1 MRSRASGWLGLGL
14 LLGGLGLIAGIQ
26 FWHVTR
32 IFVPL
37 DIPVSLSRGHIQT
50 GEFLINR
57 DAIYEVSIEFAASS
71 GFGQGDCEQ
80 LSYAGKPLQTR
91 WTAKRN
97 GIPDMQA
104 GRAHADGCYL
114 GGLSAASG
122 RYELDVEVLSD
133 SGSLNALKPRLHIE
147 AYWGAYLETEE
158 IADYLSLWGA
168 AFALVGASL
177 LCLSSFSARKA
188 SPSVLLL
195 QIVAPRG
202 SPYPI
207 RRRDLPL
214 VPMSKILP
222 LVGHAYAVVY
232 MLLYLCFATFI
243 FSAQQ
248 THGIPA
254 RLIRPGVIAA
264 NADRRETGLLVY
276 VDRNGLCYLNSKLVT
291 REALP
296 AALEYEL
303 ARRGDQSVYIEGDSG
318 AEAGAVLAAMD
329 IVRGVGGKV
338 VMMTPRMR
346 AEAAADRRG
355 VQ

>member
-1 MRSRASGWLGLGL
+1 LRSRASGWLGLGL

-37 DIPVSLSRGHIQT
+37 DIPVSLSRRHIQT

-97 GIPDMQA
+97 GIPDTQA
-104 GRAHADGCYL
+104 GRAHTDGCYL
-114 GGLSAASG
+114 GGLSAESG

-177 LCLSSFSARKA
+177 LCLSSFSTRKA
-188 SPSVLLL
+188 SPSVLL

-202 SPYPI
+202 SPFPI

-214 VPMSKILP
+214 VGPSRILP
-222 LVGHAYAVVY
+222 LAGYAYAVFWS
-232 MLLYLCFATFI
+232 LLLVVHLMWFASFARHW
-243 FSAQQ
+243 FA
-248 THGIPA
+248 IPA

-276 VDRNGLCYLNSKLVT
+276 VDRNGLLYLNSKLVT

-303 ARRGDQSVYIEGDSG
+303 ARRGDRSVYVEGDSG
-318 AEAGAVLAAMD
+318 AEAGVVIRAMD

-346 AEAAADRRG
+346 AEAAAK
-355 VQ
+355 

>member
-14 LLGGLGLIAGIQ
+14 LLAGVGLIAGLHL
-26 FWHVTR
+26 WHATR
-32 IFVPL
+32 TFVPL
-37 DIPVSLSRGHIQT
+37 DIPVSLSRGRIQT

-80 LSYAGKPLQTR
+80 LSYAGTPLQTR

-97 GIPDMQA
+97 GIPDTQA
-104 GRAHADGCYL
+104 GRAHTDGCYL
-114 GGLSAASG
+114 GGLSAESG

-133 SGSLNALKPRLHIE
+133 SGSLNALKPHLHIE

-177 LCLSSFSARKA
+177 LCLSSFSTRKA

-202 SPYPI
+202 STYSI

-214 VPMSKILP
+214 MRMSRILP
-222 LVGHAYAVVY
+222 LAGYVYAVFWS
-232 MLLYLCFATFI
+232 LLLVVHLMWFASFARHW
-243 FSAQQ
+243 FA
-248 THGIPA
+248 IPA

-276 VDRNGLCYLNSKLVT
+276 VDRSGLVYLNSKPMT
-291 REALP
+291 WGALP

-303 ARRGDQSVYIEGDSG
+303 ARRGDRSVYVEGDSG
-318 AEAGAVLAAMD
+318 AEAGKVITAMD

-338 VMMTPRMR
+338 VMMTPSMR
-346 AEAAADRRG
+346 AEAGAK
-355 VQ
+355 

>member
-80 LSYAGKPLQTR
+80 LSDAGRPLQTR

-97 GIPDMQA
+97 GIPDTQA
-104 GRAHADGCYL
+104 GREHADGCYL

-222 LVGHAYAVVY
+222 LVGYAYAVFWS
-232 MLLYLCFATFI
+232 LLLVVHLMWFASFTRHWF
-243 FSAQQ
+243 A
-248 THGIPA
+248 IPA

-264 NADRRETGLLVY
+264 NPDRRETGLLVY

-303 ARRGDQSVYIEGDSG
+303 ARRGDRSVYVEGDSDG
-318 AEAGAVLAAMD
+318 QAGAVIAAMD

-346 AEAAADRRG
+346 TEAAAK
-355 VQ
+355 

>member
-1 MRSRASGWLGLGL
+1 
-14 LLGGLGLIAGIQ
+14 LIAGIQ

-37 DIPVSLSRGHIQT
+37 DIPVSLSRRHIQT

-97 GIPDMQA
+97 GIPDTQA
-104 GRAHADGCYL
+104 GRAHTDGCYL
-114 GGLSAASG
+114 GGLSAESG

-177 LCLSSFSARKA
+177 LCLSSFSTRKA
-188 SPSVLLL
+188 SPSVLL

-202 SPYPI
+202 SPFPI

-214 VPMSKILP
+214 VGPSRILP
-222 LVGHAYAVVY
+222 LAGYAYAVFWS
-232 MLLYLCFATFI
+232 LLLVVHLMWFASFARHW
-243 FSAQQ
+243 FA
-248 THGIPA
+248 IPA

-276 VDRNGLCYLNSKLVT
+276 VDRNGLLYLNSKLVT

-303 ARRGDQSVYIEGDSG
+303 ARRGDRSVYVEGDSG
-318 AEAGAVLAAMD
+318 AEAGVVIRAMD

-346 AEAAADRRG
+346 AEAAAK
-355 VQ
+355 

>member
-1 MRSRASGWLGLGL
+1 LRSRASGWLGLGL

-97 GIPDMQA
+97 GIPDTQA
-104 GRAHADGCYL
+104 GRAHTDGCYL
-114 GGLSAASG
+114 GGLSAESG

-168 AFALVGASL
+168 AFASVGASL
-177 LCLSSFSARKA
+177 LCLSSFSTRKA
-188 SPSVLLL
+188 SPSVLL

-202 SPYPI
+202 SPFPI

-214 VPMSKILP
+214 VGPSRILP
-222 LVGHAYAVVY
+222 LAGYAYAVFWS
-232 MLLYLCFATFI
+232 LLLVVHLMWFASFARHW
-243 FSAQQ
+243 FA
-248 THGIPA
+248 IPA

-276 VDRNGLCYLNSKLVT
+276 VDRNALLYLNSKLVT

-303 ARRGDQSVYIEGDSG
+303 ARRGDRSVYVEGDSG
-318 AEAGAVLAAMD
+318 AEAGVVIRAMD

-346 AEAAADRRG
+346 AEAAAK
-355 VQ
+355 

>member
-14 LLGGLGLIAGIQ
+14 LLAGLGLIAGIQ

-32 IFVPL
+32 IFVSL

-91 WTAKRN
+91 WAAKRN
-97 GIPDMQA
+97 GIPDTQA
-104 GRAHADGCYL
+104 GRAHTEGCYL
-114 GGLSAASG
+114 GGLSAESG

-177 LCLSSFSARKA
+177 LCLSSFSTRKA

-214 VPMSKILP
+214 VPLSRILP
-222 LVGHAYAVVY
+222 IAGYTYAVVY
-232 MLLYLCFATFI
+232 MLLFLCGASFV
-243 FSAQQ
+243 FSAR
-248 THGIPA
+248 HIEGIPA
-254 RLIRPGVIAA
+254 RLIRPRVIAA
-264 NADRRETGLLVY
+264 NADRHETGLLVY
-276 VDRNGLCYLNSKLVT
+276 VDRNGLFYLNSKPVAP
-291 REALP
+291 EALP

-303 ARRGDQSVYIEGDSG
+303 ARRGDRSVYVEGDSD
-318 AEAGAVLAAMD
+318 AAAGVVITAMD

-346 AEAAADRRG
+346 AEAAAK
-355 VQ
+355 

>member
-1 MRSRASGWLGLGL
+1 LRSRASGWLGLGL
-14 LLGGLGLIAGIQ
+14 LLAGLGLIAGVHL
-26 FWHVTR
+26 WHATR
-32 IFVPL
+32 TFVPL

-50 GEFLINR
+50 GEFLINLE
-57 DAIYEVSIEFAASS
+57 AFYEITIEFAASP

-80 LSYAGKPLQTR
+80 LSYAGKPLRTR

-97 GIPDMQA
+97 GIPDTQA
-104 GRAHADGCYL
+104 GRAHTDGCYL
-114 GGLSAASG
+114 GGLSAESG

-158 IADYLSLWGA
+158 IADYLSLWGG

-177 LCLSSFSARKA
+177 LCLSSFSTRKA

-214 VPMSKILP
+214 VPMSRILP
-222 LVGHAYAVVY
+222 IAGYTYAIFWSLLLVVHLM
-232 MLLYLCFATFI
+232 MLAFFTRNRFA
-243 FSAQQ
+243 
-248 THGIPA
+248 IPA

-264 NADRRETGLLVY
+264 NADRHENGPLVY
-276 VDRNGLCYLNSKLVT
+276 VDRNGLFYLNSKLVT
-291 REALP
+291 PEALP

-303 ARRGDQSVYIEGDSG
+303 ARRGDRSVYVEGDSD
-318 AEAGAVLAAMD
+318 AAAGVVITAMD
-329 IVRGVGGKV
+329 IVHGVGGKV

-346 AEAAADRRG
+346 AEAAAK
-355 VQ
+355 

>member
-1 MRSRASGWLGLGL
+1 LRSRASGWLGLGL
-14 LLGGLGLIAGIQ
+14 LLAGLGLIAGIQ

-32 IFVPL
+32 IFVSL

-97 GIPDMQA
+97 GIPDTQA
-104 GRAHADGCYL
+104 GRAHTEGCYL
-114 GGLSAASG
+114 GGLSAESG

-177 LCLSSFSARKA
+177 LCLSSFSTRKA
-188 SPSVLLL
+188 SPSVLLQ
-195 QIVAPRG
+195 QIVAPCG

-214 VPMSKILP
+214 VEMSRILP
-222 LVGHAYAVVY
+222 LAGYAYAVFWSLI
-232 MLLYLCFATFI
+232 LLCGPFLCGP
-243 FSAQQ
+243 FSFVGLR

-264 NADRRETGLLVY
+264 NPGRRETGLLVY
-276 VDRNGLCYLNSKLVT
+276 VDRNGLFYFNSKLVT
-291 REALP
+291 PEELP

-303 ARRGDQSVYIEGDSG
+303 ARRGDQSVYVEGDSN
-318 AEAGAVLAAMD
+318 AAAGAVITAMD
-329 IVRGVGGKV
+329 IVRGVGGNV

-346 AEAAADRRG
+346 AEAAAK
-355 VQ
+355 

>member
-1 MRSRASGWLGLGL
+1 LRSRASGWLGLGL

-97 GIPDMQA
+97 GIPDTQA
-104 GRAHADGCYL
+104 GRAHTDGCYL
-114 GGLSAASG
+114 GGLSAESG

-177 LCLSSFSARKA
+177 LCLSSFSTRKA
-188 SPSVLLL
+188 SPSVLL

-202 SPYPI
+202 SPFPI

-214 VPMSKILP
+214 VGPSRILP
-222 LVGHAYAVVY
+222 LAGYAYAVFWS
-232 MLLYLCFATFI
+232 LLLVVHLMWFASFARHW
-243 FSAQQ
+243 FA
-248 THGIPA
+248 IPA

-276 VDRNGLCYLNSKLVT
+276 VDRNALLYLNSKLVT

-303 ARRGDQSVYIEGDSG
+303 ARRGDRSVYVEGDSG
-318 AEAGAVLAAMD
+318 AEAGVVIRAMD

-346 AEAAADRRG
+346 AEAAAK
-355 VQ
+355 